1 MYQTLDCLGWYSAGD
16 DQKNDLPDN
25 YDLELQQS
33 IYLHCENPIYLIM
46 NVKSEDAKNRGAV
59 PIFLYETN

>member
-1 MYQTLDCLGWYSAGD
+1 MYPTLDCLGWYSAGE

-25 YDLELQQS
+25 HDHEIQQS
-33 IYLHCENPIYLIM
+33 IYLHCESPLYLIM
-46 NVKSEDAKNRGAV
+46 NVNSEDAKNRGAV